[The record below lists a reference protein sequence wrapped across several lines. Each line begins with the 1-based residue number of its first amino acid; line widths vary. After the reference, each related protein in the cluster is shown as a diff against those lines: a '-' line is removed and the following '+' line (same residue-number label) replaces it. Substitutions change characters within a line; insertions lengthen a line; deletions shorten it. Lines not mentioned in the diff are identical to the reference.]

1 MAQKGFTEYEPI
13 PDDQLSEAD
22 QQRKRDAE
30 LNRQPIWDPVLEI
43 WTDGAGNEF
52 SSPDEVRADA
62 QAHKDELLV
71 DEALTGD
78 PNSALT
84 QQRLRD
90 EQNVNDVYRRNDAT
104 AGGIVDQYLTGPNAS
119 DVVNPTV
126 DALTNTQDANQI
138 ARSRGAQQQISTAQG
153 NQQELL
159 NRVLS
164 GPSTAR
170 AVAEQMAAEQ
180 RAQALSARGGAGAV
194 QAAQQQVAANAPKL
208 QQQAAISAIQE
219 EQVRNQTAAGITQQQ
234 ANTALVSEQNDIRI
248 KESNQRSADN
258 LINNVAQLKA
268 VEAQINSNDKQAL
281 GQLQRDLA
289 KWVTDNEAQ
298 WAQLGVTERVA
309 MLDGLVTKYG
319 FSVQASSALTRLN
332 AQLAAAEPEKI
343 DKTLGRAES
352 ASNIIS

>member
-1 MAQKGFTEYEPI
+1 MAQFSEWEPI
-13 PDDQLSEAD
+13 PDEQLTEAD
-22 QQRKRDAE
+22 RQRKREAE
-30 LNRQPIWDPVLEI
+30 QNRKAVWDPVLKI
-43 WTDGAGNEF
+43 WTDGAGNEYA
-52 SSPDEVRADA
+52 SAEEANA
-62 QAHKDELLV
+62 AGQAHKDELLV

-78 PNSALT
+78 PSGALAK
-84 QQRLRD
+84 QRALD

-104 AGGIVDQYLTGPNAS
+104 AGGIVDQYIAGPDAA
-119 DVVNPTV
+119 DTINPAIADIT
-126 DALTNTQDANQI
+126 ATQDANQI
-138 ARSRGAQQQISTAQG
+138 SRSRSAQQQIAGAQG

-159 NRVLS
+159 DRVLS

-194 QAAQQQVAANAPKL
+194 QAAQAQVAANAPKL
-208 QQQAAISAIQE
+208 QQQAALSAIQE
-219 EQVRNQTAAGITQQQ
+219 EQVRNQTATALTGQQ
-234 ANTALVSEQNDIRI
+234 AQTALISEQNDIRI

-268 VEAQINSNDKQAL
+268 IETQINSNDKQAL

-343 DKTLGRAES
+343 DKILGRAEN
-352 ASNIIS
+352 ASNIVS